1 MALLEVEG
9 LETGYERLQVLWG
22 VGLEAQEGES
32 VLLLGANGAGKTT
45 LLKAIP
51 GLLPAW
57 KGRVRFNGED
67 ITRLRPD
74 QRVGRGIAY
83 MSELGVFPDLSIE
96 ENLRLGGYRLG
107 RAALREREE
116 ELFALFPD
124 LRKKRR
130 ALAGS
135 LSGGQRKML
144 GVAKALIGRPR
155 LMVMDEPSAG
165 LSPRFVKEV
174 AGTLAGF
181 HQQGLTLLIAEQNVA
196 FLRLAERG
204 YVLDGGRVRYNGTV
218 AELEANDAVRRAY
231 LGIEGTA

>member
-45 LLKAIP
+45 LLKAIL